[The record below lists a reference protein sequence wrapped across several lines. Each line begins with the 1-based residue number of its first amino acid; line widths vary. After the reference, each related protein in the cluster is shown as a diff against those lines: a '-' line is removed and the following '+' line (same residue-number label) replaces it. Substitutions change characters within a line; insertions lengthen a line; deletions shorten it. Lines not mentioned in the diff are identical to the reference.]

1 MNWKPQYAYAYP
13 DDNDPEV
20 KQVKR
25 LAAKCG
31 RAYRQAEKFEQ
42 HKAKLREFM
51 QTLDKER
58 LRYWAG
64 VVMLDPR
71 FCGATGTGAYW
82 SVASEQVNEVAKEL
96 LRERDCEFRTEAVA
110 QFKDRG
116 EPLKASELKSVQEQI
131 DEVAKP
137 SPLSPE
143 SPLSQSLPK
152 PAPSQKRSYP
162 LLPDTPSIRSV
173 E

>member
-13 DDNDPEV
+13 DDNDLEV
-20 KQVKR
+20 KQLKR

-42 HKAKLREFM
+42 HKKKLREFM

-71 FCGATGTGAYW
+71 FCGATGTGA
-82 SVASEQVNEVAKEL
+82 SSAFHS
-96 LRERDCEFRTEAVA
+96 F
-110 QFKDRG
+110 
-116 EPLKASELKSVQEQI
+116 
-131 DEVAKP
+131 
-137 SPLSPE
+137 
-143 SPLSQSLPK
+143 
-152 PAPSQKRSYP
+152 
-162 LLPDTPSIRSV
+162 PSIHRASTSALIPCTS
-173 E
+173 

>member
-1 MNWKPQYAYAYP
+1 MNWTPQYAYAYP
-13 DDNDPEV
+13 DDNDLEV

-25 LAAKCG
+25 LAAKCA
-31 RAYRQAEKFEQ
+31 RSYRQAEKFEQ

-71 FCGATGTGAYW
+71 FCGATGEGAYW
-82 SVASEQVNEVAKEL
+82 AVASEQVNQVAKEIL
-96 LRERDCEFRTEAVA
+96 VERDCKFRMEAVA

-116 EPLKASELKSVQEQI
+116 EPLRAEELKSVEEQI
-131 DEVAKP
+131 DAKAKAKAEAKP
-137 SPLSPE
+137 KARPKAKAKAKRVKKE
-143 SPLSQSLPK
+143 SEKSN
-152 PAPSQKRSYP
+152 
-162 LLPDTPSIRSV
+162 

>member
-31 RAYRQAEKFEQ
+31 RSYRKAEKFEH

-51 QTLDKER
+51 ETLDTER
-58 LRYWAG
+58 LKYWSD
-64 VVMLDPR
+64 VLMLDSR

-82 SVASEQVNEVAKEL
+82 SVASEQVNEVADEL
-96 LRERDCEFRTEAVA
+96 LRERDCKFRTEAVTR
-110 QFKDRG
+110 FKDRG
-116 EPLKASELKSVQEQI
+116 EPLKEEELKSVQEQI
-131 DEVAKP
+131 DAKAKAKAKP
-137 SPLSPE
+137 K
-143 SPLSQSLPK
+143 PK
-152 PAPSQKRSYP
+152 VKAKRSA
-162 LLPDTPSIRSV
+162 TKNKS
-173 E
+173 EE